1 VGVRHFV
8 AGDDDSDTL
17 AIKGSPL
24 GDTDP
29 VGDVEE
35 MSEQSRRRVDPVID
49 LLDRHHEDVS
59 AGQGIDRHERHA
71 AIITM
76 DERARNLAGDDA
88 TEDRGHDDECTLS
101 PMGAEVLAPNRYL
114 TIPNA
119 FTLVRLC
126 CIPLFLYLL
135 FGRDDQ
141 IAAAWLL
148 GGLGAT
154 DWVDGWLARRLN
166 QTSEFGK
173 MFDPTVDRILFIVA
187 IGGIIVAGVA
197 PLWIAWAIVI
207 REVLLGGTV
216 AIATLFFGMKR
227 FDVTWLGKLAT
238 FLLMFAMPG
247 FMLGSSTIFGHTL
260 FQIASYMLAIPGLVL
275 SYYTAFTYIPT
286 IRASLREGR
295 KTAR

>member
-1 VGVRHFV
+1 
-8 AGDDDSDTL
+8 
-17 AIKGSPL
+17 
-24 GDTDP
+24 
-29 VGDVEE
+29 
-35 MSEQSRRRVDPVID
+35 
-49 LLDRHHEDVS
+49 
-59 AGQGIDRHERHA
+59 
-71 AIITM
+71 M
-76 DERARNLAGDDA
+76 DA
-88 TEDRGHDDECTLS
+88 ECTLGA
-101 PMGAEVLAPNRYL
+101 MEAEVLAPNRYL
-114 TIPNA
+114 TIPNL

-135 FGRDDQ
+135 FPRDNQ
-141 IAAAWLL
+141 VAAAWLL

-187 IGGIIVAGVA
+187 IGGIIVAEAA
-197 PLWIAWAIVI
+197 PLWVAWAVVI
-207 REVLLGGTV
+207 REILLGGTV

-247 FMLGSSTIFGHTL
+247 FMLGSSDFPGHVL
-260 FQIASYMLAIPGLVL
+260 FQIGSWLLAIPGLVL

-286 IRASLREGR
+286 IRAGVREAR

>member
-1 VGVRHFV
+1 M
-8 AGDDDSDTL
+8 
-17 AIKGSPL
+17 
-24 GDTDP
+24 
-29 VGDVEE
+29 E
-35 MSEQSRRRVDPVID
+35 
-49 LLDRHHEDVS
+49 
-59 AGQGIDRHERHA
+59 
-71 AIITM
+71 
-76 DERARNLAGDDA
+76 
-88 TEDRGHDDECTLS
+88 
-101 PMGAEVLAPNRYL
+101 AEALAPNRYL

-119 FTLVRLC
+119 FTLFRLC
-126 CIPLFLYLL
+126 CIPLFLYML
-135 FGRDDQ
+135 FGVDNV
-141 IAAAWLL
+141 AGAAWLL

-197 PLWIAWAIVI
+197 PLWVAWAVVI

-216 AIATLFFGMKR
+216 GICTLFFGMKR

-238 FLLMFAMPG
+238 FLLMFAFPG
-247 FMLGSSTIFGHTL
+247 FMLGSTTIFAHNL
-260 FQIASYMLAIPGLVL
+260 FQIASWMLAIPGLVL

-286 IRASLREGR
+286 IRSSLREGR